1 MKKALVTIFVFLSI
15 ICCLPQF
22 SLAKSRVVTV
32 VSDAEIVSNGLY
44 FRVCEINR
52 TKGKISLTVQAKNKS
67 MLSQAVYI
75 ELKSNKNTYKPRKLS
90 SIKLFNPLKFNKTI
104 TEKLVYEV
112 DDSAQN
118 YELVLY
124 SKDIFKKNK
133 KQVITK
139 MNLNDI
145 KKELDKKQTTT
156 MF

>member
-1 MKKALVTIFVFLSI
+1 MKKAIVTIFVFLSI

-90 SIKLFNPLKFNKTI
+90 SIKLFSPLKFNKTI
-104 TEKLVYEV
+104 KYE
-112 DDSAQN
+112 
-118 YELVLY
+118 
-124 SKDIFKKNK
+124 
-133 KQVITK
+133 
-139 MNLNDI
+139 
-145 KKELDKKQTTT
+145 
-156 MF
+156 

>member
-1 MKKALVTIFVFLSI
+1 MKKAIVTIFVFLSI

-75 ELKSNKNTYKPRKLS
+75 ELKSNKNTYKPQKLS

>member
-1 MKKALVTIFVFLSI
+1 MKKALVTIFIFLSI
-15 ICCLPQF
+15 MYCFPQY
-22 SLAKSRVVTV
+22 SLAKSKVVTR
-32 VSDAEIVSNGLY
+32 VSNAEIVYNGLY
-44 FRVCEINR
+44 FRVCDISR
-52 TKGKISLTVQAKNKS
+52 VKGKISLTVQAKNKS

-75 ELKSNKNTYKPRKLS
+75 ELKSNKNTYKPQKLS
-90 SIKLFNPLKFNKTI
+90 SIKLFSPLKFNKTI

-145 KKELDKKQTTT
+145 KKELDKKQTES